1 MRSQRNKEI
10 VLLTVVFILIVKE
23 GKTLPESATE
33 DLSLRRKIEYK
44 AQDFKDPFWP
54 PKKEKEEEKEE
65 EMPKEEAVAVPLP
78 NLIIQGLV
86 WGSGLPQVI
95 INNEVLKIGDTIEGV
110 RIIDIDKD
118 GITVF
123 FGNRE
128 YNLLSPATV
137 YTETS
142 RKQ

>member
-33 DLSLRRKIEYK
+33 DLPLRRKIEYK

-65 EMPKEEAVAVPLP
+65 KMPKEEAVAVPLP